1 MTGNQFVDLVKLMR
15 KAQREYGRTYA
26 MKWMVESKRLEKL
39 VDEEIA
45 SWEAAKA
52 RFRPVQKDL
61 FTE

>member
-1 MTGNQFVDLVKLMR
+1 MDLVKLMR